1 MENMKFQET
10 LKQFDALRDDDSMQS
25 RTVDSIEPEYAD
37 EWPARLDE
45 SVRKALNES
54 IQRPYRHQVDAID
67 KALDGADVVMESPT
81 ASGKTLAFAAPMFD
95 AIKRNRGAHALMI
108 YPMKALAFDQRMQ
121 IQHLCKRLGVESW
134 PYDGDTSEE
143 EKKVIRESPTAVQI
157 LLTNPEYL
165 NASFCG
171 WHEKWTKFLQNL
183 RYVVIDE
190 MHEYRGF
197 FGSNMSLLLRRFF
210 LLLERVGASPQVF
223 LSTATCANPQ
233 EHAHALTGRANI
245 ALVSAQN
252 VIRPRRDFM
261 FVKPQIPDYRYLD
274 ILRLRA
280 QNAALAA
287 LNDGLQV
294 LVFCPSKR
302 FLEEACRG
310 CKSEAEARG
319 LEKEKIVTFH
329 ADMKNDAKQKI
340 QEQVKAGDINI
351 VFTTNALELGVDI
364 GGLDGIICMGFP
376 SSVMSAWQQIG
387 RAGRRWDKDAFVLFY
402 AMNDPIDQFFGG
414 NLSAFLNKPF
424 DQLVIDPANE
434 ELINRHL
441 PSLCAETGG
450 KLVASDESIL
460 GPGFYKLAKTDMGK
474 PAKGYR
480 PQSVLSMRGGIGKS
494 YELKSGSQK
503 LGQISEMRRFRE
515 AYIGAIF
522 TFVGKKYRVHSHEEN
537 AVVLEGADP
546 NTRTEPSFFTTLSTT
561 EPFKGYR
568 YGGLE
573 ISYGSLSIGSNF
585 NGYKLLN
592 EESGEEL
599 KRGGDHSSYY
609 QDKLHAFWMRVP
621 SDDDHEGEGIG
632 ALEHMLRVGAMFV
645 IPADRFDTSTYSKT
659 GDDLSVYYYENYSGG
674 IGVAKKLFDE
684 WQQALRKGMEIA
696 EHCKCASGC
705 QNCIEPAKSYN
716 MSNSEIDKAHGI
728 ALADELFAMVAGGP
742 DEEWRDGMWMKL
754 RSR

>member
-1 MENMKFQET
+1 MKFRET
-10 LKQFDALRDDDSMQS
+10 LKQFDAFRDDDLIQS
-25 RTVDSIEPEYAD
+25 STVDSIEPEYA
-37 EWPARLDE
+37 EWPMHLEE

-54 IQRPYRHQVDAID
+54 VPRPYRHQVEAVD
-67 KALDGADVVMESPT
+67 KTLDGADVVMESPT
-81 ASGKTLAFAAPMFD
+81 ASGKTLAFAAPMLD

-108 YPMKALAFDQRMQ
+108 YPMKALAYDQRMQ
-121 IQHLCKRLGVESW
+121 IQGLCKILGIESW
-134 PYDGDTSEE
+134 PYDGDTPEG
-143 EKKVIRESPTAVQI
+143 EKKVIRENPTAVQI

-165 NASFCG
+165 NTAFLG

-183 RYVVIDE
+183 RYVIIDE

-210 LLLERVGASPQVF
+210 LSLERAGASPQVF
-223 LSTATCANPQ
+223 LSTATCANPR
-233 EHAHALTGRANI
+233 EHAVALTGRENVS
-245 ALVSAQN
+245 LVSAKD
-252 VIRPRRDFM
+252 VIRPRRHFI

-302 FLEEACRG
+302 FLEDACRG
-310 CKSEAEARG
+310 CKGEAEKRG
-319 LEKEKIVTFH
+319 LENEKIVTFH
-329 ADMKNDAKQKI
+329 ADMRKDDRQKI
-340 QEQVKAGDINI
+340 QEKVKSGKINI

-376 SSVMSAWQQIG
+376 SSIMSAWQQIG
-387 RAGRRWDKDAFVLFY
+387 RAGRRWNKDAFVLFY
-402 AMNDPIDQFFGG
+402 AMNDPIDQFFGS
-414 NLSAFLNKPF
+414 NLNAFLNKPF

-434 ELINRHL
+434 ELISRHL

-450 KLVASDESIL
+450 KLNPPDEKIL
-460 GPGFYKLAKTDMGK
+460 GPKFYKLATDNMGK

-480 PQSVLSMRGGIGKS
+480 PQRGLSLRGGIGKS
-494 YELKSGSQK
+494 FELKAGNQK
-503 LGQISEMRRFRE
+503 LGQISEVRRFRE

-537 AVVLEGADP
+537 AVVLDK
-546 NTRTEPSFFTTLSTT
+546 NVDQNMRTEPSFFTNLSTT
-561 EPFKGYR
+561 EPFNGYR
-568 YGGLE
+568 YGDLE
-573 ISYGSLSIGSNF
+573 ICYGSLSIGNNF
-585 NGYKLLN
+585 HGYKLLN
-592 EESGEEL
+592 EETGEEI

-621 SDDDHEGEGIG
+621 SSEEPAGIG

-645 IPADRFDTSTYSKT
+645 IPADRFDTSTYSK
-659 GDDLSVYYYENYSGG
+659 DDLSIYYYENYSGG
-674 IGVAKKLFDE
+674 IGVAKKLFQE
-684 WQQALRKGMEIA
+684 WRQALCKGMEIA
-696 EHCKCASGC
+696 NDCKCSSGC

-716 MSNSEIDKAHGI
+716 MSNSEIDKEQGI
-728 ALADELFAMVAGGP
+728 ILANELLSITAQQP
-742 DEEWRDGMWMKL
+742 DAEWRDGMWCQTKVEM
-754 RSR
+754 S

>member
-1 MENMKFQET
+1 MKFKET
-10 LKQFDALRDDDSMQS
+10 LKQFDALRNGDLMQS
-25 RTVDSIEPEYAD
+25 RTVDSIEPEYAN
-37 EWPARLDE
+37 EWPMRLQD

-54 IQRPYRHQVDAID
+54 VPRPYRHQVDAVD

-95 AIKRNRGAHALMI
+95 AIKRNRGLHALMI

-121 IQHLCKRLGVESW
+121 IQGLCKTFGIESW

-143 EKKVIRESPTAVQI
+143 DKKVIKENPTAVQI

-165 NASFCG
+165 NTSFCA
-171 WHEKWTKFLQNL
+171 WPEIWTKFLQNL
-183 RYVVIDE
+183 RYVIIDE

-210 LLLERVGASPQVF
+210 LILDRVGASPQVF
-223 LSTATCANPQ
+223 LSTATCDNPK
-233 EHAHALTGRANI
+233 EHALALTGRGSVS
-245 ALVSAQN
+245 LVSARD
-252 VIRPRRDFM
+252 VIRPRRHFM
-261 FVKPQIPDYRYLD
+261 FVKPQIPEYRYLD

-302 FLEEACRG
+302 FLEDACRG
-310 CKSEAEARG
+310 CKDEAEKRG
-319 LEKEKIVTFH
+319 LENEKIVTFH
-329 ADMKNDAKQKI
+329 ADMKNDDRQKI
-340 QEQVKAGDINI
+340 QEKVKSGEINI
-351 VFTTNALELGVDI
+351 VFATNALELGVDI

-376 SSVMSAWQQIG
+376 PSIMSAWQQIG

-414 NLSAFLNKPF
+414 NLKAFLNKPF

-434 ELINRHL
+434 ELISRHL

-450 KLVASDESIL
+450 KLNPSDEKIL
-460 GPGFYKLAKTDMGK
+460 GSSFFKLAKENMGE

-480 PQSVLSMRGGIGKS
+480 PQHALSLRGGIGKS
-494 YELKSGSQK
+494 FELKSGNQK

-537 AVVLEGADP
+537 AVVLESTDP
-546 NTRTEPSFFTTLSTT
+546 NTRTEPSFYTNLSTT

-568 YGGLE
+568 YGSLE
-573 ISYGSLSIGSNF
+573 ISYGLLSIRSNF

-592 EESGEEL
+592 EETGEEI
-599 KRGGDHSSYY
+599 KREGDHSAYY

-621 SDDDHEGEGIG
+621 PGEEPAGIG
-632 ALEHMLRVGAMFV
+632 AVEHMLRVGAMFV

-659 GDDLSVYYYENYSGG
+659 GDDLSIYYYENYPGG
-674 IGVAKKLFDE
+674 IGVAKKLFQE
-684 WQQALRKGMEIA
+684 WRQALCKGMEIA
-696 EHCKCASGC
+696 NDCKCQLGC

-716 MSNSEIDKAHGI
+716 MSNSEIDKEQGI
-728 ALADELFAMVAGGP
+728 ILANELLSVTARQP
-742 DEEWRDGMWMKL
+742 DEEWRDGMWCQPK
-754 RSR
+754 

>member
-1 MENMKFQET
+1 MKFQET
-10 LKQFDALRDDDSMQS
+10 LKQFDALRDDDPMQS
-25 RTVDSIEPEYAD
+25 RTVDSIEPECAD
-37 EWPARLDE
+37 EWPMRLHD

-54 IQRPYRHQVDAID
+54 VPRPYRHQVDAVD

-95 AIKRNRGAHALMI
+95 AIKRNRGSHALMI
-108 YPMKALAFDQRMQ
+108 YPMKALAFDQREQ
-121 IQHLCKRLGVESW
+121 IRELCEKIKVASW
-134 PYDGDTSEE
+134 TYDGDTRDEH
-143 EKKVIRESPTAVQI
+143 KKWIRESPTAVQI

-165 NASFCG
+165 NATFCG

-183 RYVVIDE
+183 RYVIIDE

-210 LLLERVGASPQVF
+210 LLLERLGATPQVF

-233 EHAHALTGRANI
+233 EHALALTGRKRI
-245 ALVSAQN
+245 DLISAQN
-252 VIRPRRDFM
+252 VIRPRRHFM
-261 FVKPQIPDYRYLD
+261 FVKPRIPEYRYLD

-287 LNDGLQV
+287 LSDGLQV

-310 CKSEAEARG
+310 CKDDAEKRG
-319 LEKEKIVTFH
+319 MEKEKIVTFH
-329 ADMKNDAKQKI
+329 ADMKNDTKQKI
-340 QEQVKAGDINI
+340 QEQVKSGDINI

-387 RAGRRWDKDAFVLFY
+387 RAGRRWNKDAFVLFY

-414 NLSAFLNKPF
+414 NLNAFLNKPF

-450 KLVASDESIL
+450 KLSPSDEKIL
-460 GPGFYKLAKTDMGK
+460 DSSFYKLAKDNMGK

-480 PQSVLSMRGGIGKS
+480 PQPGLNLRGGIGKS
-494 YELKSGSQK
+494 FELKSGSQK

-537 AVVLEGADP
+537 AVVLESAAP
-546 NTRTEPSFFTTLSTT
+546 NTRTEPSFYTNLSTT

-568 YGGLE
+568 YGDLE

-585 NGYKLLN
+585 SGYKLLN
-592 EESGEEL
+592 EETGEEI

-609 QDKLHAFWMRVP
+609 QDKLHAFWMRLP
-621 SDDDHEGEGIG
+621 PDEKSEGIG

-659 GDDLSVYYYENYSGG
+659 GNDLSIYYYENYSGG
-674 IGVAKKLFDE
+674 IGVAKKLFNE
-684 WQQALRKGMEIA
+684 WEQALRKGMEVA
-696 EHCKCASGC
+696 HDCKCSLGC
-705 QNCIEPAKSYN
+705 PNCIEPAKSYN
-716 MSNSEIDKAHGI
+716 MSNSEIDKKQS
-728 ALADELFAMVAGGP
+728 ALLAEELFAMVANGP

-754 RSR
+754 GAA

>member
-1 MENMKFQET
+1 MKFRET
-10 LKQFDALRDDDSMQS
+10 LKQFDALRDGDLMQS
-25 RTVDSIEPEYAD
+25 RTVDNIEPEYAG
-37 EWPARLDE
+37 EWPMRLDE

-54 IQRPYRHQVDAID
+54 VHRPYRHQVAAID

-95 AIKRNRGAHALMI
+95 AVKRHRGSNALMI

-121 IQHLCKRLGVESW
+121 IQGLCKNLKIGSW
-134 PYDGDTSEE
+134 PYDGDTSDE

-165 NASFCG
+165 NTSFCG
-171 WHEKWTKFLQNL
+171 WNEIWAKFLQNL
-183 RYVVIDE
+183 RYVIIDE

-197 FGSNMSLLLRRFF
+197 FGSNMSLLLRRIF

-233 EHAHALTGRANI
+233 EHALALTGRENVS
-245 ALVSAQN
+245 LVSAKD
-252 VIRPRRDFM
+252 VIRPRRHFM
-261 FVKPQIPDYRYLD
+261 FVKPQIPDYKYLD

-310 CKSEAEARG
+310 CKDEAEKRE

-329 ADMKNDAKQKI
+329 ADMKNDDRQKI
-340 QEQVKAGDINI
+340 QEKVKSGEINI

-376 SSVMSAWQQIG
+376 SSIMSAWQQIG
-387 RAGRRWDKDAFVLFY
+387 RAGRRWNKDAFVLFY
-402 AMNDPIDQFFGG
+402 AMNDPIDQFFGS
-414 NLSAFLNKPF
+414 NLNAFLNKPF

-434 ELINRHL
+434 ELISRHL

-450 KLVASDESIL
+450 NLNPFDEKIL
-460 GPGFYKLAKTDMGK
+460 GPEFYKLATTNMGK

-480 PQSVLSMRGGIGKS
+480 PQHGLRMRGGIGKS
-494 YELKSGSQK
+494 YELKAGSQK
-503 LGQISEMRRFRE
+503 LGQISEARRFRE

-537 AVVLEGADP
+537 AVVLENADP
-546 NTRTEPSFFTTLSTT
+546 NARTEPSFYTSLNLPTTG
-561 EPFKGYR
+561 PFNGYR
-568 YGGLE
+568 YGDLE
-573 ISYGSLSIGSNF
+573 ICYGSLSIGSNF
-585 NGYKLLN
+585 HGYKLLN
-592 EESGEEL
+592 EETGEEI
-599 KRGGDHSSYY
+599 KREGNHLSYY
-609 QDKLHAFWMRVP
+609 QDKLHAFWMHVP
-621 SDDDHEGEGIG
+621 PSEDSAGIG

-659 GDDLSVYYYENYSGG
+659 GDDLSIYYYENYSGG
-674 IGVAKKLFDE
+674 IGVAKKLFQE
-684 WQQALRKGMEIA
+684 WEQALRKGMEIA
-696 EHCKCASGC
+696 DHCGCSSGC

-716 MSNSEIDKAHGI
+716 MSNSEIDKAQGMI
-728 ALADELFAMVAGGP
+728 LADELFAMVANCP

-754 RSR
+754 DPK